1 MTRQE
6 EELARR
12 DAAIAAAAIQ
22 ESTNQQTTRDLAQ
35 ENERLKVS
43 LLMVFLLWSV
53 MIVTKIATAREC
65 LTLSKQNLLG
75 SRTNLKKTI

>member
-43 LLMVFLLWSV
+43 LLMVFLL
-53 MIVTKIATAREC
+53 
-65 LTLSKQNLLG
+65 
-75 SRTNLKKTI
+75 